1 MRTGWFFGCL
11 LCIKL
16 DPSSVAL
23 NKTTL
28 TLDPGKTETL
38 TATVLPSDASDKTVT
53 WTSSNTSAATVS
65 DGTVTAI
72 APGTATIT
80 ATTVNGKTATCD
92 VTVTAQASAPEV
104 PAVSLSN
111 NENGLTASWNKVD
124 NAKSY
129 VVFYKAS
136 SDSDWTKATTT
147 DTSYTITEAQSGK
160 LYYVKARSV
169 GANNVQSSSSPTKSL
184 TFLERTTVSSLA
196 FSNDA
201 VNAKWGKVSGATK
214 YRIYYKE
221 STALTWSAKTTSS
234 LTQTIKNVAKGKVYN
249 VRFCAVCDAGGGP
262 LTPVQSIAVIDA
274 PEVTAKISSNK
285 TGIYTTWKGVTGAD
299 KYVVYYRKSGDSGWT
314 THETANLT
322 YTLKNLTSGSIY
334 QIKVA
339 AMKEGGI
346 GPFSDTQSV
355 VFT

>member
-1 MRTGWFFGCL
+1 MRTGRFFGCL

-16 DPSSVAL
+16 DPSSVTL

-28 TLDPGKTETL
+28 TLEPGKTETL

-92 VTVTAQASAPEV
+92 VTVTAPASAPEV

-184 TFLERTTVSSLA
+184 T
-196 FSNDA
+196 
-201 VNAKWGKVSGATK
+201 
-214 YRIYYKE
+214 
-221 STALTWSAKTTSS
+221 
-234 LTQTIKNVAKGKVYN
+234 QTIKNVAKGKVYN
-249 VRFCAVCDAGGGP
+249 VRFCAVCDAGGGS

-339 AMKEGGI
+339 AMKEGSI